1 MDSDLLYSENPKM
14 ARKRPFLFILTII
27 FNVGCLVAAIRLGQ
41 QNYQIASLVLW
52 LVSTIF
58 FLIWYLR
65 IKSKKVTVTNYNIT
79 LEQGL
84 LRKNR
89 KQVDID
95 KVKNVEVDQSFI
107 HRIFGVG
114 YIKVYTTGDQPEFEV
129 GGLPNPNKIWDLVM
143 EKKIKSDKS

>member
-14 ARKRPFLFILTII
+14 ARKRPFSFVLSII
-27 FNVGCLVAAIRLGQ
+27 FNVCCLVAAIRLDQ
-41 QNYQIASLVLW
+41 QNYQIASLVFW
-52 LVSTIF
+52 LVSIIF
-58 FLIWYLR
+58 FLLWYLH
-65 IKSKKVTVTNYNIT
+65 IKSTKVTVTNYNIS

-95 KVKNVEVDQSFI
+95 KVRNVEVDQSFI

-114 YIKVYTTGDQPEFEV
+114 YIKVYTAGDQPEFEV
-129 GGLPNPNKIWDLVM
+129 GGLPNPNKIWALVM
-143 EKKIKSDKS
+143 EKKIKSENS